1 MIAKGIATGRG
12 IGLTRDT
19 PSTSLDLQPMNKV
32 SEFVSRKLLGRDT
45 KDRGESS
52 SIDITGFLLK
62 ADQGLNEHGT

>member
-12 IGLTRDT
+12 IGLTWNT
-19 PSTSLDLQPMNKV
+19 PSTNLDLQPMNKV
-32 SEFVSRKLLGRDT
+32 SEFVGKKLLRRDT

-52 SIDITGFLLK
+52 SIDVTGFLLQ